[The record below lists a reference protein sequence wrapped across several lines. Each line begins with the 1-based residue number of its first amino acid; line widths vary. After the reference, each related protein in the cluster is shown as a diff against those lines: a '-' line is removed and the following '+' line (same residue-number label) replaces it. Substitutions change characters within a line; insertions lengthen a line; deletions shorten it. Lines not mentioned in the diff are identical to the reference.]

1 MAWFCSKFRGGR
13 LLLRA
18 HLVSWYTHTRVTKGC
33 WSTAS
38 AIELPCDQSPAA
50 LGAEVKSLTSDA
62 KAQANRSI
70 LNAHLK
76 ACSTRWLSAATES
89 ALLLIALLITHAV
102 WAQAKPQDFASLSAK
117 ANAARDANR
126 LDEAATLYKRALAE
140 RPNWPE
146 GWWSLGTIQYDTN
159 DYAQAAKSFQ
169 KLVALQPKNGMAHA
183 MLGLCQ
189 FEIGLDSSALQH
201 LEAAT
206 NLGISPDPELRR
218 VLVYHEAVLLQR
230 SGKFER
236 AQSLLQQ
243 LCLEGTTSPEI
254 DSALGMTLLRMT
266 RKTPPTAGTPDSSIV
281 DGIGHAG
288 CLVGQKK
295 YEDAKT
301 ILNALN
307 TQYPQFPLIHYGSG
321 LLILE
326 TGDTQAAVAQFQQ
339 EISNDPKNV
348 VARLKIAAAEYKV
361 DSGAGIPY
369 AEEALKLDPQLALGH
384 YLLGLLLLDT
394 GDYKRAI
401 PELEAARASLPNEAR
416 LYFALG
422 SAYSMA
428 GRKDDAARARRTF
441 QRLSQ
446 EQQKEKQSE
455 PNGPGK

>member
-1 MAWFCSKFRGGR
+1 MAWFSSKFRGGR
-13 LLLRA
+13 LLLRT
-18 HLVSWYTHTRVTKGC
+18 HVVSYCPDSRVTKE
-33 WSTAS
+33 WSTAL
-38 AIELPCDQSPAA
+38 AVELPLDLTPTA
-50 LGAEVKSLTSDA
+50 LGAAVKSLASGA
-62 KAQANRSI
+62 KAQAKRPVLNR
-70 LNAHLK
+70 HQK
-76 ACSTRWLSAATES
+76 ACSTRWLCTVTES
-89 ALLLIALLITHAV
+89 ALLLIAVLITHAV

-126 LDEAATLYKRALAE
+126 LDQAATLYKQALAE

-159 DYAQAAKSFQ
+159 NYAPAAKSFQ

-189 FEIGLDSSALQH
+189 FEIGLDTSALEH

-206 NLGISPDPELRR
+206 NFGISPDPELRR

-230 SGKFER
+230 SSKFER

-243 LCLEGTTSPEI
+243 LCLEGTNSPEI

-281 DGIGHAG
+281 AGVGHAG

-301 ILNALN
+301 ILSALN
-307 TQYPQFPLIHYGSG
+307 TQYPQFPNIHYASG

-401 PELEAARASLPNEAR
+401 PELEAVRASLPNEAR

-441 QRLSQ
+441 QRLS
-446 EQQKEKQSE
+446 EQQKEKQFE

>member
-1 MAWFCSKFRGGR
+1 MS
-13 LLLRA
+13 
-18 HLVSWYTHTRVTKGC
+18 VHT
-33 WSTAS
+33 
-38 AIELPCDQSPAA
+38 LQ
-50 LGAEVKSLTSDA
+50 
-62 KAQANRSI
+62 
-70 LNAHLK
+70 
-76 ACSTRWLSAATES
+76 
-89 ALLLIALLITHAV
+89 
-102 WAQAKPQDFASLSAK
+102 AQAKSPNDFASVATK

-126 LDEAATLYKRALAE
+126 LDEATSLYKQALAL
-140 RPNWPE
+140 RPSWAE

-159 DYAQAAKSFQ
+159 DYAAGAKSFQ

-189 FEIGLDSSALQH
+189 FEVGPDSSALQH

-218 VLVYHEAVLLQR
+218 VLLYHEAVLLQR
-230 SGKFER
+230 SGKFEH
-236 AQSLLQQ
+236 AQNLLQQ

-254 DSALGMTLLRMT
+254 DQTLGMTLLRMT
-266 RKTPPTAGTPDSSIV
+266 AKSPPSAGTPDSSV
-281 DGIGHAG
+281 VLGMGRAG

-307 TQYPQFPLIHYGSG
+307 TQYPQFPNIYYASG
-321 LLILE
+321 LLLLD
-326 TGDTQAAVAQFQQ
+326 TGDSDAAVTQFKA
-339 EISNDPKNV
+339 EIQNQPKDV
-348 VARLKIAAAEYKV
+348 LARLKIATAEYKV
-361 DSGAGIPY
+361 DSAAGIPY
-369 AEEALKLDPQLALGH
+369 AEEALKINPQASLGH

-401 PELEAARASLPNEAR
+401 PELEAARASFPNEAR

-428 GRKDDAARARRTF
+428 GRKDDAARARATF

-446 EQQKEKQSE
+446 QQQKQKQLE
-455 PNGPGK
+455 PNGPGGEMQ

>member
-1 MAWFCSKFRGGR
+1 MNRYLSSIRD
-13 LLLRA
+13 
-18 HLVSWYTHTRVTKGC
+18 VN
-33 WSTAS
+33 TAS
-38 AIELPCDQSPAA
+38 VEVLWIGLRTAVTFSCVLTLGILAGSPG
-50 LGAEVKSLTSDA
+50 L
-62 KAQANRSI
+62 
-70 LNAHLK
+70 
-76 ACSTRWLSAATES
+76 
-89 ALLLIALLITHAV
+89 
-102 WAQAKPQDFASLSAK
+102 WAQSKPQQDFASLSAK

-126 LDEAATLYKRALAE
+126 LEEASTLYKQALTV
-140 RPNWPE
+140 RPSWAE

-159 DYAQAAKSFQ
+159 AYAEAAKSFQ

-189 FEIGLDSSALQH
+189 FEVGIDSSALQH

-206 NLGISPDPELRR
+206 NLGISPDPEVRR
-218 VLVYHEAVLLQR
+218 VLIYHEAVLLQR
-230 SGKFER
+230 DGKFER

-243 LCLEGTTSPEI
+243 LCLEGTSSPEI
-254 DSALGMTLLRMT
+254 DSALGMTLLRMNA
-266 RKTPPTAGTPDSSIV
+266 KTAPATGTSDSSV
-281 DGIGHAG
+281 VAGIGHAG

-301 ILNALN
+301 ILNTLN
-307 TQYPQFPLIHYGSG
+307 TQLPQFPNIHYAAG

-326 TGDTQAAVAQFQQ
+326 TGDTDAAIAQFKA
-339 EISNDPKNV
+339 EIQNQPQDV
-348 VARLKIAAAEYKV
+348 FARLKIAAAEYKV
-361 DSGAGIPY
+361 DSAAGIPY
-369 AEEALKLDPQLALGH
+369 AEEALKINPQAALGH

-428 GRKDDAARARRTF
+428 GRKDDAARARATF

-446 EQQKEKQSE
+446 EQKQAE
-455 PNGPGK
+455 PNGPGT

>member
-1 MAWFCSKFRGGR
+1 VQFS
-13 LLLRA
+13 
-18 HLVSWYTHTRVTKGC
+18 
-33 WSTAS
+33 
-38 AIELPCDQSPAA
+38 PDQIAAA
-50 LGAEVKSLTSDA
+50 LAAEVKILASGA
-62 KAQANRSI
+62 KAQVKRS
-70 LNAHLK
+70 ARHARLK
-76 ACSTRWLSAATES
+76 ACSTRLLSVTTES
-89 ALLLIALLITHAV
+89 VLVLITLLGPPALHA
-102 WAQAKPQDFASLSAK
+102 QSKPPQDFASLSAK
-117 ANAARDANR
+117 ANAARDANH
-126 LDEAATLYKRALAE
+126 LDEATNLYKQALAL
-140 RPNWPE
+140 RPNWAE
-146 GWWSLGTIQYDTN
+146 GWWSLGTIQYDN
-159 DYAQAAKSFQ
+159 NAYAQAAKSFQ

-189 FEIGLDSSALQH
+189 FELGLDSSSLQH

-243 LCLEGTTSPEI
+243 LCLEGTSTPEI

-266 RKTPPTAGTPDSSIV
+266 AKALPAGEASDASVIA
-281 DGIGHAG
+281 GIGHAG

-301 ILNALN
+301 ILNTLN
-307 TQYPQFPLIHYGSG
+307 AQDPKFPNIHYASG
-321 LLILE
+321 LLLLD
-326 TGDTQAAVAQFQQ
+326 TGDNNAAIEQFKA
-339 EISNDPKNV
+339 EIQNQPQDV
-348 VARLKIAAAEYKV
+348 LARLKIAAAEYKV
-361 DSGAGIPY
+361 DSAAGIPY
-369 AEEALKLDPQLALGH
+369 AEEALKINPQAALGH

-428 GRKDDAARARRTF
+428 GRKDDAARARATF
-441 QRLSQ
+441 QRLSE
-446 EQQKEKQSE
+446 EQKKEN
-455 PNGPGK
+455 P

>member
-1 MAWFCSKFRGGR
+1 
-13 LLLRA
+13 
-18 HLVSWYTHTRVTKGC
+18 
-33 WSTAS
+33 
-38 AIELPCDQSPAA
+38 
-50 LGAEVKSLTSDA
+50 
-62 KAQANRSI
+62 
-70 LNAHLK
+70 
-76 ACSTRWLSAATES
+76 
-89 ALLLIALLITHAV
+89 LLIALLITNGL
-102 WAQAKPQDFASLSAK
+102 WAQAKPRDFTSLSAR

-126 LDEAATLYKRALAE
+126 LDEAATLYKQALAD
-140 RPNWPE
+140 RPNWAE

-159 DYAQAAKSFQ
+159 NYAPAAKSFQ
-169 KLVALQPKNGMAHA
+169 RLVALQPKNGMAHA

-189 FEIGLDSSALQH
+189 FEIGLDSSALEH

-230 SGKFER
+230 GGKFER
-236 AQSLLQQ
+236 AQNLLQQ
-243 LCLEGTTSPEI
+243 LCLEGTNSPEI

-266 RKTPPTAGTPDSSIV
+266 AKTPPTAGTPDSSIV
-281 DGIGHAG
+281 AGIGHAG

-307 TQYPQFPLIHYGSG
+307 TQYPQFANVHYASG

-339 EISNDPKNV
+339 EITNDPKNV

-361 DSGAGIPY
+361 DSAAGIPY

>member
-1 MAWFCSKFRGGR
+1 MQ
-13 LLLRA
+13 
-18 HLVSWYTHTRVTKGC
+18 
-33 WSTAS
+33 
-38 AIELPCDQSPAA
+38 LPLDETAA
-50 LGAEVKSLTSDA
+50 LAAEVTSRSSVA
-62 KAQANRSI
+62 KAQAKSSV
-70 LNAHLK
+70 LNARLK
-76 ACSTRWLSAATES
+76 ACSTRWLYTAIES

-102 WAQAKPQDFASLSAK
+102 WAQAKPQDFATLSAK

-126 LDEAATLYKRALAE
+126 LDEAATLYKQALTL
-140 RPNWPE
+140 RPNWAE

-159 DYAQAAKSFQ
+159 NYAQAAKSFQ
-169 KLVALQPKNGMAHA
+169 KLAALQPKNGMAHA

-189 FEIGLDSSALQH
+189 FELGADSSALQH

-230 SGKFER
+230 SSKFER
-236 AQSLLQQ
+236 AQNLLQQ

-254 DSALGMTLLRMT
+254 DSALGRTLLRMT
-266 RKTPPTAGTPDSSIV
+266 ARTPPAAGTPDGSV
-281 DGIGHAG
+281 VVAIGHAG

-301 ILNALN
+301 LLTTLN
-307 TQYPQFPLIHYGSG
+307 TQYSQFPNIHYASG
-321 LLILE
+321 LLLLD

-339 EISNDPKNV
+339 EISNDPKHV

-361 DSGAGIPY
+361 DSAAGIPY

-394 GDYKRAI
+394 GDFQRAI

-428 GRKDDAARARRTF
+428 GRKDDAARARATF

-446 EQQKEKQSE
+446 EQQKSKSSGRNSL
-455 PNGPGK
+455 PGPGAGEG